1 MSNRLW
7 VSLMVAMTIASAS
20 ARADSVI
27 YIDQTGDDFTLTA
40 TQIGDG
46 NSMGTAQAD
55 LQFYGDGNTVTLY
68 QSGDNNTIAAVVAG
82 DNNTVDL
89 KQVGA
94 GNSTT
99 LTCSTPGACGGNQ
112 LTLWFTGDDNVGT
125 VTVTNNNNAL
135 MAEVTGDN
143 NTATI
148 TMGAP
153 GGIINLTA
161 VGSGNAFTLSQ
172 SGSPATGHSIA
183 IDHTGDT
190 GTFSVTQTGS
200 VTKVV
205 SLTTV
210 GLNVSVTVSQS
221 D

>member
-68 QSGDNNTIAAVVAG
+68 QSGDNNT
-82 DNNTVDL
+82 VDL

-148 TMGAP
+148 AMGAP

-161 VGSGNAFTLSQ
+161 VGSGNAFRPPQ
-172 SGSPATGHSIA
+172 
-183 IDHTGDT
+183 
-190 GTFSVTQTGS
+190 
-200 VTKVV
+200 
-205 SLTTV
+205 
-210 GLNVSVTVSQS
+210 
-221 D
+221 